1 MLSENKTQTV
11 PEQAPLEKRKNAR
24 SGLVMEDQETQF
36 MLVQNGETF
45 AISKVRD
52 VSISGVGLEAQHEFS
67 EGEQVAL
74 AYDSGDFQLSINGT
88 VMWCTAEDSGSFAMG
103 VEFDMSNRQ
112 DNALFFL
119 AIRKYLD
126 EFDGAYIDA

>member
-1 MLSENKTQTV
+1 MLSENKTQATA
-11 PEQAPLEKRKNAR
+11 EQAPLEKRKNAR
-24 SGLVMEDQETQF
+24 SGLAMENQESQF
-36 MLVQNGETF
+36 MLMENGETF
-45 AISKVRD
+45 AISHVRD
-52 VSISGVGLEAQHEFS
+52 VSISGVGLEAHHEFS
-67 EGEQVAL
+67 EGTQVAL

-88 VMWCTAEDSGSFAMG
+88 VMWCTAEDGDSFTMG
-103 VEFDMSNRQ
+103 IEFDADNRQ